1 MKKQFSHGFLK
12 NKPAADLKAIPKS
25 IWVLGFV
32 SMLTDISSD
41 MVHSLLPMYLVS
53 TMGASVLT
61 VGLIEGVAESTAL
74 MLKVFSGG
82 LSDFLGRRKILA
94 VVGYGLSAITK
105 PIFPTATSI
114 QMILGARFIDRI
126 GKGIRDAPRDALI
139 VDITPVELRGSAFGL
154 RQALD
159 SVGAF
164 LGPSIAVILMLVWAN
179 DFKKV
184 FWVATLPALLA
195 VTLMLLFVTETHKDR
210 SDTPFNLFNI
220 NVLKQLGP
228 NYWSIIS
235 IGIMLGLARYS
246 DAFLVLRAYQSGI
259 PMSLVPLIMVVMNV
273 VYASVSYPIGKLSD
287 QVEHGQLIMWG
298 VFTLLLANIVLACGK
313 DAEYV
318 LLGVSLWGLHMG
330 ISQGLLASMIA
341 NVAPNH
347 LRGTAYGV
355 FNFCLGVS
363 MLASNAI
370 AGLLWDH
377 LGAEYTFYVGA
388 LICTFCWVLLIL
400 EIIKVPLPLISPN
413 NRHD

>member
-94 VVGYGLSAITK
+94 VLGYGLSAITK

-164 LGPSIAVILMLVWAN
+164 LGPSIAVMLMLVWAN

-235 IGIMLGLARYS
+235 IGIMLGLAEIRRYKCW
-246 DAFLVLRAYQSGI
+246 LIQIKQLTREYWYR
-259 PMSLVPLIMVVMNV
+259 SLQIK
-273 VYASVSYPIGKLSD
+273 Y
-287 QVEHGQLIMWG
+287 
-298 VFTLLLANIVLACGK
+298 
-313 DAEYV
+313 
-318 LLGVSLWGLHMG
+318 
-330 ISQGLLASMIA
+330 
-341 NVAPNH
+341 
-347 LRGTAYGV
+347 
-355 FNFCLGVS
+355 
-363 MLASNAI
+363 
-370 AGLLWDH
+370 
-377 LGAEYTFYVGA
+377 
-388 LICTFCWVLLIL
+388 LLI
-400 EIIKVPLPLISPN
+400 
-413 NRHD
+413 

>member
-1 MKKQFSHGFLK
+1 MVFLK
-12 NKPAADLKAIPKS
+12 NKPATYLKAIPKS

-61 VGLIEGVAESTAL
+61 VGLIEGVAESSAL
-74 MLKVFSGG
+74 MMKVFSGG

-114 QMILGARFIDRI
+114 EVILGARFLDRI

-139 VDITPVELRGSAFGL
+139 VDITPPELRGSAFGL

-164 LGPSIAVILMLVWAN
+164 LGPSIAVMLMLVWAN

-184 FWVATLPALLA
+184 FWVATLPAILA
-195 VTLMLLFVTETHKDR
+195 VTLMLLFVKETHKDR
-210 SDTPFNLFNI
+210 SDTPLNLFNI
-220 NVLKQLGP
+220 NGLKQLGS

-259 PMSLVPLIMVVMNV
+259 PMFLVPLIMVVMNV
-273 VYASVSYPIGKLSD
+273 VYAAVSYPIGKLSD
-287 QVEHGQLIMWG
+287 HVGHGQLIKWG
-298 VFTLLLANIVLACGK
+298 VFTLLLANIVLATR
-313 DAEYV
+313 V
-318 LLGVSLWGLHMG
+318 RH
-330 ISQGLLASMIA
+330 Q
-341 NVAPNH
+341 NVIFGH
-347 LRGTAYGV
+347 
-355 FNFCLGVS
+355 F
-363 MLASNAI
+363 
-370 AGLLWDH
+370 
-377 LGAEYTFYVGA
+377 
-388 LICTFCWVLLIL
+388 
-400 EIIKVPLPLISPN
+400 
-413 NRHD
+413 

>member
-1 MKKQFSHGFLK
+1 MVFLK
-12 NKPAADLKAIPKS
+12 NKPATYLKAIPKS

-61 VGLIEGVAESTAL
+61 VGLIEGVAESSAL
-74 MLKVFSGG
+74 MMKVFSGG

-114 QMILGARFIDRI
+114 EVILGARFLDRI

-139 VDITPVELRGSAFGL
+139 VDITPPELRGSAFGL

-164 LGPSIAVILMLVWAN
+164 LGPSIAVMLMLVWAN

-184 FWVATLPALLA
+184 FWVATLPAILA
-195 VTLMLLFVTETHKDR
+195 VTLMLLFVKETHKDR
-210 SDTPFNLFNI
+210 SDTPLNLFNI
-220 NVLKQLGP
+220 NGLKQLGS

-259 PMSLVPLIMVVMNV
+259 PMFLVPLIMVVMNV
-273 VYASVSYPIGKLSD
+273 VYAAVSYPIGKLSD
-287 QVEHGQLIMWG
+287 HVGHGQLIKWG
-298 VFTLLLANIVLACGK
+298 VFKLLLANIVLASGK
-313 DAEYV
+313 GAEYV
-318 LLGVSLWGLHMG
+318 LLG
-330 ISQGLLASMIA
+330 
-341 NVAPNH
+341 
-347 LRGTAYGV
+347 LRKLV
-355 FNFCLGVS
+355 
-363 MLASNAI
+363 
-370 AGLLWDH
+370 
-377 LGAEYTFYVGA
+377 
-388 LICTFCWVLLIL
+388 
-400 EIIKVPLPLISPN
+400 K
-413 NRHD
+413 

>member
-1 MKKQFSHGFLK
+1 MVFLK
-12 NKPAADLKAIPKS
+12 NKPATYLKAIPKS

-61 VGLIEGVAESTAL
+61 VGLIEGVAESSAL
-74 MLKVFSGG
+74 MMKVFSGG

-114 QMILGARFIDRI
+114 EVILGARFLDRI

-139 VDITPVELRGSAFGL
+139 VDITPPELRGSAFGL

-164 LGPSIAVILMLVWAN
+164 LGPSIAVMLMLVWAN

-184 FWVATLPALLA
+184 FWVATLPAILA
-195 VTLMLLFVTETHKDR
+195 VTLMLLFVKETHKDR
-210 SDTPFNLFNI
+210 SDTPLNLFNI
-220 NVLKQLGP
+220 NGLKQLGS

-259 PMSLVPLIMVVMNV
+259 PMFLVPLIMVVMNV
-273 VYASVSYPIGKLSD
+273 VYAAVSYPIGKLSD
-287 QVEHGQLIMWG
+287 HVGHGQLIKWG
-298 VFTLLLANIVLACGK
+298 VFTLLLANIVLASGK
-313 DAEYV
+313 GAEYV

-341 NVAPNH
+341 NVAPVH

-355 FNFCLGVS
+355 FNFCLGLS
-363 MLASNAI
+363 MLASNAM
-370 AGLLWDH
+370 AGLIWDQW
-377 LGAEYTFYVGA
+377 GAEYTFYAGAFVCMFCLVLLFLKIIKIPPA
-388 LICTFCWVLLIL
+388 LIYS
-400 EIIKVPLPLISPN
+400 KNHQS
-413 NRHD
+413 